1 MIRLA
6 ITGSLGRMGQSI
18 YRFAKEDKDFDIVAL
33 LEKKDH
39 PDIGKVVDGID
50 VTSHLDDL
58 KNADILID
66 FTLPESTM
74 TNVSF
79 CAENNIK
86 MVIGTT
92 GLSESGIKTIENA
105 ASKTAIVFSSNMS
118 VGVNIVFKMAEELS
132 SRTGSE
138 YKVRITEAHHI
149 HKKDAPSGTAKTLA
163 QYVEKSNAKKVDD
176 FNSVR
181 EGEIVG
187 DHDVIFESDVDVITI
202 SHHAKTR
209 DIFVQGSLV
218 AAKFIMNHKTGL
230 FNMHDVLGIK

>member
-6 ITGSLGRMGQSI
+6 IIGSLGRMGQSI

-92 GLSESGIKTIENA
+92 GLSESGIKTYEDVMFLK
-105 ASKTAIVFSSNMS
+105 SL
-118 VGVNIVFKMAEELS
+118 GVNCVLIGETFMDAEDIAA
-132 SRTGSE
+132 
-138 YKVRITEAHHI
+138 KVREVMR
-149 HKKDAPSGTAKTLA
+149 
-163 QYVEKSNAKKVDD
+163 Y
-176 FNSVR
+176 
-181 EGEIVG
+181 
-187 DHDVIFESDVDVITI
+187 
-202 SHHAKTR
+202 
-209 DIFVQGSLV
+209 
-218 AAKFIMNHKTGL
+218 
-230 FNMHDVLGIK
+230 